1 MFYDNFINQCV
12 KFRVTP
18 AKVAREIGVSGA
30 AITKWKNGS
39 KPTDV
44 TVAKVADYFGVSVE
58 EMLADSEEVFQQK
71 KVSSDECLTEDK
83 ELNEMLEELKN
94 NPGKR
99 LLFSKTKSASKE
111 DIEKII
117 AMVDILTGGKNYG
130 GYYY

>member
-1 MFYDNFINQCV
+1 MFYNNFINQCA
-12 KFRVTP
+12 KFNVTP

-30 AITKWKNGS
+30 AVSKWKNGS
-39 KPTDV
+39 KPSDV
-44 TVAKVADYFGVSVE
+44 TLAKLSEYFGVSVDE
-58 EMLADSEEVFQQK
+58 LLYDTNN
-71 KVSSDECLTEDK
+71 SDEIKNSPDTYVSEDD
-83 ELNEMLEELKN
+83 ELNELLEELKN

-117 AMVDILTGGKNYG
+117 AMVDILTGGKDNG